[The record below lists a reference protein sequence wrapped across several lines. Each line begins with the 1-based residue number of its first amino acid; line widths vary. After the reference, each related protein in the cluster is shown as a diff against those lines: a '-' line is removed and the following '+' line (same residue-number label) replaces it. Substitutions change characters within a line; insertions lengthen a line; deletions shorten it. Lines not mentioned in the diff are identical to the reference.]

1 MKKPISPEKQEES
14 SPTMDDEIVEN
25 IKSIVNELKEPEE
38 DFQLVDNE
46 EEF

>member
-1 MKKPISPEKQEES
+1 
-14 SPTMDDEIVEN
+14 MDDEIVEN